1 MTGQVA
7 HSAGLETLAQHR
19 KRYANADKR
28 LADIIYKNSFG
39 RGTITLASG
48 KESDFYFDMK
58 PSMLNPEGANLIAER
73 VFIELLKV
81 KADFVGGLEMGA
93 VPITG
98 AICQLSFEKGHPVQ
112 GFFVRKAP
120 KEHGARKLIE
130 GLAPRETLEGKRIVV
145 VDDVTTSG
153 ESALKAVTA
162 CQDAGA
168 EVVMVISIVDRLE
181 GAAEAFHSRKIKFK
195 AIFDAHEFL
204 DRG

>member
-19 KRYANADKR
+19 QRYANADKR

-39 RGTITLASG
+39 RGTIMLASG

-162 CQDAGA
+162 CQDAGG

-181 GAAEAFHSRKIKFK
+181 GAAEVFHSRNIKFK
-195 AIFDAHEFL
+195 AIFDADEFL
-204 DRG
+204 SRG